1 MKLNED
7 TSRRCVLD
15 LSALRWQASDL
26 PGIKSKLLEQHD
38 EELAGSTPFA
48 RSTAVV
54 SYGPGTRP
62 GTDVHPRGQEILVLD
77 GVYEDDTGSHAAGTY
92 IRNPPGSAHAAGST
106 SGCTLFVK
114 NDYLAADDDQ
124 RTVIDTRSAAWFQG
138 LVAGLT
144 VLPLAESGTR
154 HTALV
159 RWAPETRFNP
169 HRHYGGEEIL
179 VLEGVFEDDS
189 GRYPAGTWMRSPH
202 LSAHQPFSI
211 DGCLIL
217 VMTGHLLD

>member
-1 MKLNED
+1 MKFNED
-7 TSRRCVLD
+7 VSRRCVLD
-15 LSALRWQASDL
+15 LSSL
-26 PGIKSKLLEQHD
+26 PWLETGRPGVKTRLLEQHG
-38 EELAGSTPFA
+38 EELAGSTAFA
-48 RSTAVV
+48 RSTAII
-54 SYGPGTRP
+54 SYRPDTRP
-62 GTDVHPRGQEILVLD
+62 GTDVHPRGQEILVLE
-77 GVYEDDTGSHAAGTY
+77 GIYEDDTGSHAAGSY
-92 IRNPPGSAHAAGST
+92 IRNPPGSAHTSGST

-114 NDYLAADDDQ
+114 NDYLFPEDDQ
-124 RTVIDTRSAAWFQG
+124 RTVIDTRSAAWYQG

-159 RWAPETRFNP
+159 RWAPGTRFNP

-211 DGCLIL
+211 EGCLIL